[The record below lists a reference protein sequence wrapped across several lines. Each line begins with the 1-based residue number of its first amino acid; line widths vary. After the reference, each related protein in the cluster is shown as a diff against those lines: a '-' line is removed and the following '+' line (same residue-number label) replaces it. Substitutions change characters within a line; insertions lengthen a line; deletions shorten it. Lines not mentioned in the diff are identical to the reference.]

1 MKTKLL
7 YSALIASCLVALSSC
22 DPNDWNDKLD
32 GFDGD
37 KGITNKQMIAYTF
50 TDADYTNLAANSAN
64 IKQAGD
70 TLSKELKAVG
80 TQHYFT
86 DKITARDYIPNFLS
100 DSDFAYFTL
109 SDGSSINITY
119 RVAGNVPEEV
129 TNFGAASEYTVT
141 ETDYQDAWGSE
152 EDYIEA
158 FSPAV
163 SAQKHIPSILS
174 VEYSDAKKGDMV
186 IVNYKQ
192 TETEPSFGGSGNDPA
207 PGYEMTS
214 ALGSIAVGSNVTV
227 KGLVTAIC
235 ARGFI
240 LTDNS
245 GSILVYYASGFDATA
260 YKVGD
265 QVDVTGEI
273 SAYNKGFQITGTTAT
288 VTVTGNQAY
297 SYPSAKVLDGKACD
311 ALLGITDN
319 QLAVFAQFTGK
330 VTISGNYYNFT
341 IDGAET
347 AIGSLYQATDE
358 QKALFENDK
367 TYTVTGYFTSIS
379 GGKYVNFVP
388 TAAVEAKTTK
398 SRRALRAATA
408 VTSNSVSA
416 VYAFDG
422 NNWKANT
429 SINLL
434 QAADYTAMGM
444 KYFNLEKPDEYL
456 PTYLKVNF
464 PYAKASDTK
473 LVAYKYYAS
482 SKTSLV
488 CDQYTFNGSL
498 WQKTNG
504 VTEESAQFVRTNG
517 KWMYDPNVEITLPG
531 GKGVEISTKYYQA
544 CVDWVYEHID
554 KPLGSI
560 GLKDGN
566 FYISKYGNNEYYC
579 GTSAYQ
585 GNVDLRPAKAKE
597 QYPAGYEGMTDEQIE
612 TLMMDRF
619 CKEVLP
625 GALATLHADAAPVA
639 GLEVVYTINFAVYN
653 NATTNHTVRYKV
665 TAPGTF
671 EFIDCTWYEK

>member
-70 TLSKELKAVG
+70 TLSKELKSVG

-158 FSPAV
+158 FSPIV

-214 ALGSIAVGSNVTV
+214 ALGSVAVGSNVTV

-235 ARGFI
+235 GRGFI

-265 QVDVTGEI
+265 QVDVTGEV

-330 VTISGNYYNFT
+330 VTISGNFYNFT

-367 TYTVTGYFTSIS
+367 TYTVTGY
-379 GGKYVNFVP
+379 
-388 TAAVEAKTTK
+388 
-398 SRRALRAATA
+398 
-408 VTSNSVSA
+408 
-416 VYAFDG
+416 YAFDG

-464 PYAKASDTK
+464 PYAKAGDTK

-554 KPLGSI
+554 KPLGST

-671 EFIDCTWYEK
+671 EFIDCTWYKK

>member
-158 FSPAV
+158 FSPIV

-214 ALGSIAVGSNVTV
+214 ALGSVAVGSNVTV

-265 QVDVTGEI
+265 QVDVVGEV
-273 SAYNKGFQITGTTAT
+273 SAYNKGFQITGTTAA

-330 VTISGNYYNFT
+330 VTISGNFYNFT

-388 TAAVEAKTTK
+388 TAAVEAKATK

-554 KPLGSI
+554 KPLGST

-625 GALATLHADAAPVA
+625 GVLATLHADAAPVA

>member
-158 FSPAV
+158 FSPIV

-214 ALGSIAVGSNVTV
+214 ALGSVAVGSNVSV

-265 QVDVTGEI
+265 QVDVTGEV

-311 ALLGITDN
+311 ALLGNTDN

-330 VTISGNYYNFT
+330 VTISGNFYNFT

-388 TAAVEAKTTK
+388 TAAIEAKATK

-464 PYAKASDTK
+464 PYAKAGDTK

-554 KPLGSI
+554 KPLGST

-597 QYPAGYEGMTDEQIE
+597 QYPAGYEGMNDEQIE

>member
-1 MKTKLL
+1 ME
-7 YSALIASCLVALSSC
+7 IICI
-22 DPNDWNDKLD
+22 N
-32 GFDGD
+32 
-37 KGITNKQMIAYTF
+37 
-50 TDADYTNLAANSAN
+50 
-64 IKQAGD
+64 
-70 TLSKELKAVG
+70 
-80 TQHYFT
+80 
-86 DKITARDYIPNFLS
+86 RDCVIFR
-100 DSDFAYFTL
+100 DI
-109 SDGSSINITY
+109 SIC
-119 RVAGNVPEEV
+119 
-129 TNFGAASEYTVT
+129 S
-141 ETDYQDAWGSE
+141 
-152 EDYIEA
+152 
-158 FSPAV
+158 FSR
-163 SAQKHIPSILS
+163 
-174 VEYSDAKKGDMV
+174 
-186 IVNYKQ
+186 
-192 TETEPSFGGSGNDPA
+192 
-207 PGYEMTS
+207 
-214 ALGSIAVGSNVTV
+214 GSN
-227 KGLVTAIC
+227 
-235 ARGFI
+235 F
-240 LTDNS
+240 
-245 GSILVYYASGFDATA
+245 
-260 YKVGD
+260 
-265 QVDVTGEI
+265 
-273 SAYNKGFQITGTTAT
+273 
-288 VTVTGNQAY
+288 
-297 SYPSAKVLDGKACD
+297 
-311 ALLGITDN
+311 
-319 QLAVFAQFTGK
+319 
-330 VTISGNYYNFT
+330 YNFT

-388 TAAVEAKTTK
+388 TAAVEAKATK

-464 PYAKASDTK
+464 PYAKAGDTK

-554 KPLGSI
+554 KPLGST

>member
-32 GFDGD
+32 GFDSD

-86 DKITARDYIPNFLS
+86 NKITARDYIPNFLS

-152 EDYIEA
+152 KDYIEA
-158 FSPAV
+158 FSPIV

-214 ALGSIAVGSNVTV
+214 ALGSVAVGSNVTV

-245 GSILVYYASGFDATA
+245 GSILVYYSSGFDATA

-265 QVDVTGEI
+265 QVDVVGEV

-319 QLAVFAQFTGK
+319 QLAVLAQFTGK

-358 QKALFENDK
+358 QKALFESDK

-388 TAAVEAKTTK
+388 TAAVEAKATK

-464 PYAKASDTK
+464 PYAKTGDTK

-554 KPLGSI
+554 KPLGST

>member
-554 KPLGSI
+554 KPLGST

>member
-1 MKTKLL
+1 M
-7 YSALIASCLVALSSC
+7 
-22 DPNDWNDKLD
+22 
-32 GFDGD
+32 
-37 KGITNKQMIAYTF
+37 
-50 TDADYTNLAANSAN
+50 
-64 IKQAGD
+64 
-70 TLSKELKAVG
+70 
-80 TQHYFT
+80 
-86 DKITARDYIPNFLS
+86 
-100 DSDFAYFTL
+100 
-109 SDGSSINITY
+109 
-119 RVAGNVPEEV
+119 
-129 TNFGAASEYTVT
+129 
-141 ETDYQDAWGSE
+141 
-152 EDYIEA
+152 
-158 FSPAV
+158 
-163 SAQKHIPSILS
+163 
-174 VEYSDAKKGDMV
+174 
-186 IVNYKQ
+186 
-192 TETEPSFGGSGNDPA
+192 
-207 PGYEMTS
+207 
-214 ALGSIAVGSNVTV
+214 
-227 KGLVTAIC
+227 
-235 ARGFI
+235 
-240 LTDNS
+240 
-245 GSILVYYASGFDATA
+245 
-260 YKVGD
+260 GD
-265 QVDVTGEI
+265 QVDVTGEV

-330 VTISGNYYNFT
+330 VTISGNFYNFT

-388 TAAVEAKTTK
+388 TAAVEAKATK

-408 VTSNSVSA
+408 VTSKSVSA

-464 PYAKASDTK
+464 PYAKAGDTK

-554 KPLGSI
+554 KPLGST

-625 GALATLHADAAPVA
+625 GALTTLHADAAPVA

>member
-1 MKTKLL
+1 M
-7 YSALIASCLVALSSC
+7 
-22 DPNDWNDKLD
+22 
-32 GFDGD
+32 
-37 KGITNKQMIAYTF
+37 
-50 TDADYTNLAANSAN
+50 
-64 IKQAGD
+64 
-70 TLSKELKAVG
+70 
-80 TQHYFT
+80 
-86 DKITARDYIPNFLS
+86 
-100 DSDFAYFTL
+100 
-109 SDGSSINITY
+109 
-119 RVAGNVPEEV
+119 
-129 TNFGAASEYTVT
+129 
-141 ETDYQDAWGSE
+141 
-152 EDYIEA
+152 
-158 FSPAV
+158 
-163 SAQKHIPSILS
+163 
-174 VEYSDAKKGDMV
+174 
-186 IVNYKQ
+186 
-192 TETEPSFGGSGNDPA
+192 
-207 PGYEMTS
+207 
-214 ALGSIAVGSNVTV
+214 
-227 KGLVTAIC
+227 
-235 ARGFI
+235 
-240 LTDNS
+240 
-245 GSILVYYASGFDATA
+245 
-260 YKVGD
+260 GD
-265 QVDVTGEI
+265 QVDVVGEV

-330 VTISGNYYNFT
+330 VTISGNFYNFT

-388 TAAVEAKTTK
+388 TAAVEAKATK

-429 SINLL
+429 SIDLL

-464 PYAKASDTK
+464 PYAKAGDTK

-554 KPLGSI
+554 KPLGST

-625 GALATLHADAAPVA
+625 GVLATLHADAAPVA

>member
-50 TDADYTNLAANSAN
+50 TDTDYTNLAANSAN

-152 EDYIEA
+152 KDYIEA
-158 FSPAV
+158 FSPIV

-214 ALGSIAVGSNVTV
+214 ALGSVAVGSNVTV

-265 QVDVTGEI
+265 QVDVTGEV

-358 QKALFENDK
+358 QKALFESDK

-388 TAAVEAKTTK
+388 TAAVEAKATK

-456 PTYLKVNF
+456 PTYLNVNF
-464 PYAKASDTK
+464 PYAKAGDTK

-554 KPLGSI
+554 KPLGST

>member
-152 EDYIEA
+152 KDYIEA
-158 FSPAV
+158 FSPIV

-214 ALGSIAVGSNVTV
+214 ALGSVAVGSNVTV

-265 QVDVTGEI
+265 QVDVTGEV

-330 VTISGNYYNFT
+330 VTISGNFYNFT

-388 TAAVEAKTTK
+388 TAAVEAKATK

-554 KPLGSI
+554 KPLGST

>member
-86 DKITARDYIPNFLS
+86 NKITARDYIPNFLS

-152 EDYIEA
+152 KDYIEA
-158 FSPAV
+158 FSPIV

-214 ALGSIAVGSNVTV
+214 ALGSVAVGSNVTV

-235 ARGFI
+235 GRGFI

-245 GSILVYYASGFDATA
+245 GSILVYYSSGFDATA

-265 QVDVTGEI
+265 QVDVTGEV

-358 QKALFENDK
+358 QKALFESDK

-388 TAAVEAKTTK
+388 TAAVEAKATK

-456 PTYLKVNF
+456 PTYLKVTF
-464 PYAKASDTK
+464 PYAKAGDTK

-554 KPLGSI
+554 KPLGST

>member
-158 FSPAV
+158 FSPIV

-174 VEYSDAKKGDMV
+174 VEYGDAKKGDMV

-192 TETEPSFGGSGNDPA
+192 AETEPSFGGSGNDPA

-214 ALGSIAVGSNVTV
+214 ALGSVAVGSNVTV

-265 QVDVTGEI
+265 QVDVTGEV

-330 VTISGNYYNFT
+330 VTISGNFYNLT

-388 TAAVEAKTTK
+388 TAAVEAKATK

-408 VTSNSVSA
+408 VTSKSVSA

-456 PTYLKVNF
+456 PTYLNVNF
-464 PYAKASDTK
+464 PYAKAGDTK

-554 KPLGSI
+554 KPLGST

-625 GALATLHADAAPVA
+625 GALAKLHADAAPVA

>member
-158 FSPAV
+158 FSPIV

-214 ALGSIAVGSNVTV
+214 ALGSVAVGSNVTV

-265 QVDVTGEI
+265 QVDVTGEV
-273 SAYNKGFQITGTTAT
+273 SAYNKGFQITGTTASI
-288 VTVTGNQAY
+288 TVTGNQAY

-330 VTISGNYYNFT
+330 VTISGNFYNFT

-358 QKALFENDK
+358 QKALFENEK
-367 TYTVTGYFTSIS
+367 TYTVTGYFTSIAS
-379 GGKYVNFVP
+379 GKFVNFVP
-388 TAAVEAKTTK
+388 TAAVEAKATK

-456 PTYLKVNF
+456 LTYLKVNF
-464 PYAKASDTK
+464 PYAKAGDTK

-554 KPLGSI
+554 KPLGST

>member
-158 FSPAV
+158 FSPIV

-214 ALGSIAVGSNVTV
+214 ALGSVAVGSNVTV

-265 QVDVTGEI
+265 QVDVTGEV

-330 VTISGNYYNFT
+330 VTISGNFYNFT

-388 TAAVEAKTTK
+388 TAAIEAKATK

-408 VTSNSVSA
+408 VTSKSVSA

-464 PYAKASDTK
+464 PYAKVGDTK

-554 KPLGSI
+554 KPLGST

>member
-152 EDYIEA
+152 KDYIEA
-158 FSPAV
+158 FSPIV

-214 ALGSIAVGSNVTV
+214 ALGSVAVGSNVTV

-265 QVDVTGEI
+265 QVDVTGEV

-358 QKALFENDK
+358 QKALFESDK

-388 TAAVEAKTTK
+388 TAAVEAKATK

-554 KPLGSI
+554 KPLGST

>member
-86 DKITARDYIPNFLS
+86 NKITARDYIPNFLS

-152 EDYIEA
+152 KDYIEA
-158 FSPAV
+158 FSPIV

-214 ALGSIAVGSNVTV
+214 ALGSVAVGSNVTV

-235 ARGFI
+235 GRGFI

-245 GSILVYYASGFDATA
+245 GSILVYYSSGFDATA

-265 QVDVTGEI
+265 QVDVTGEV

-358 QKALFENDK
+358 QKALFESDK

-388 TAAVEAKTTK
+388 TAAVEAKATK

-464 PYAKASDTK
+464 PYAKVGDTK

-554 KPLGSI
+554 KPLGST

>member
-158 FSPAV
+158 FSPIV

-214 ALGSIAVGSNVTV
+214 ALGSVAVGSNVSV

-265 QVDVTGEI
+265 QVDVTGEV
-273 SAYNKGFQITGTTAT
+273 SAYNK
-288 VTVTGNQAY
+288 
-297 SYPSAKVLDGKACD
+297 
-311 ALLGITDN
+311 
-319 QLAVFAQFTGK
+319 
-330 VTISGNYYNFT
+330 
-341 IDGAET
+341 
-347 AIGSLYQATDE
+347 

-388 TAAVEAKTTK
+388 TAAVEAKATK

-464 PYAKASDTK
+464 PYAKAGDTK

-554 KPLGSI
+554 KPLGST

-625 GALATLHADAAPVA
+625 GVLATLHADAAPVA

-671 EFIDCTWYEK
+671 EFIDCTWYKK

>member
-70 TLSKELKAVG
+70 TLSKELKVVG

-86 DKITARDYIPNFLS
+86 NKITARDYIPNFLS

-158 FSPAV
+158 FSPIV

-214 ALGSIAVGSNVTV
+214 ALGSVSVGSNVTV

-265 QVDVTGEI
+265 QVDVTGEV

-330 VTISGNYYNFT
+330 VTISGNFYNFT

-358 QKALFENDK
+358 QKALFESDK

-388 TAAVEAKTTK
+388 TAAVEAKATK

-464 PYAKASDTK
+464 PYAKAGDTK

-554 KPLGSI
+554 KPLGST

-625 GALATLHADAAPVA
+625 GVLATLHADAAPVA
-639 GLEVVYTINFAVYN
+639 GLEVVYNINFAVYN

>member
-152 EDYIEA
+152 KDYIEA
-158 FSPAV
+158 FSPIV

-214 ALGSIAVGSNVTV
+214 ALGSVAVGSNVTV

-235 ARGFI
+235 GRGFI

-265 QVDVTGEI
+265 QVDVTGEV

-330 VTISGNYYNFT
+330 VTISGNFYNFT

-388 TAAVEAKTTK
+388 TAAVEAKATK

-408 VTSNSVSA
+408 VTSKSVSA

-456 PTYLKVNF
+456 PTYLTVNF
-464 PYAKASDTK
+464 PYAKAGDTK

-554 KPLGSI
+554 KPLGST

>member
-152 EDYIEA
+152 KDYIEA
-158 FSPAV
+158 FSPIV

-214 ALGSIAVGSNVTV
+214 ALGSVAVGSNVTV

-265 QVDVTGEI
+265 QVDVTGEV

-297 SYPSAKVLDGKACD
+297 SYPSAKVLDGKAFD

-330 VTISGNYYNFT
+330 VTISGNYYNFA
-341 IDGAET
+341 INGAET

-388 TAAVEAKTTK
+388 TAAVEAKATK

-464 PYAKASDTK
+464 PYAKAGDTK

-554 KPLGSI
+554 KPLGST

-625 GALATLHADAAPVA
+625 GVLATLHADAAPVA

>member
-7 YSALIASCLVALSSC
+7 YSALVASCIVALSSC

-158 FSPAV
+158 FSPIV

-174 VEYSDAKKGDMV
+174 VEYGDAKKGDMV

-214 ALGSIAVGSNVTV
+214 ALGSVAVGSNVTV

-265 QVDVTGEI
+265 QVDVTGEV

-330 VTISGNYYNFT
+330 VTISGNFYNFT

-388 TAAVEAKTTK
+388 TAAVEAKATK

-408 VTSNSVSA
+408 VTSKSVSA

-434 QAADYTAMGM
+434 QATDYTAMGM

-464 PYAKASDTK
+464 PYAKAGDTK

-517 KWMYDPNVEITLPG
+517 KWMYDPNVEITLPS

-554 KPLGSI
+554 KPLGST

-625 GALATLHADAAPVA
+625 GALAKLHADAAPVA

>member
-32 GFDGD
+32 GFDGN

-152 EDYIEA
+152 KDYIEA
-158 FSPAV
+158 FSPIV

-214 ALGSIAVGSNVTV
+214 ALGSVAVGSNVTV

-265 QVDVTGEI
+265 QVDVTGEV

-330 VTISGNYYNFT
+330 VTISGNFYNFT

-388 TAAVEAKTTK
+388 TAAVEAKATK

-408 VTSNSVSA
+408 VTSKSVSA

-464 PYAKASDTK
+464 PYAKADDTK

-554 KPLGSI
+554 KPLGST

-639 GLEVVYTINFAVYN
+639 GLDVVYTINFAVYN

-671 EFIDCTWYEK
+671 EFIDCTWYKK

>member
-70 TLSKELKAVG
+70 ILSKELKAVG

-141 ETDYQDAWGSE
+141 ESDYQDAWGSE

-192 TETEPSFGGSGNDPA
+192 SETEPSFGGSGNEPA

-214 ALGSIAVGSNVTV
+214 ALGSVAVGSNVTV

-235 ARGFI
+235 GRGFI

-245 GSILVYYASGFDATA
+245 GSILVYYSSGFDATA

-265 QVDVTGEI
+265 QVDVTGEV

-358 QKALFENDK
+358 QKALFESDK

-388 TAAVEAKTTK
+388 TAAVEAKATK

-464 PYAKASDTK
+464 PYAKAGDTK

-554 KPLGSI
+554 KPLGST

>member
-86 DKITARDYIPNFLS
+86 NKITARDYIPNFLS

-152 EDYIEA
+152 KDYIEA
-158 FSPAV
+158 FSPIV

-214 ALGSIAVGSNVTV
+214 ALGSVAVGSNVTV

-235 ARGFI
+235 GRGFI

-245 GSILVYYASGFDATA
+245 GSILVYYSSGFDATA

-265 QVDVTGEI
+265 QVDVTGEV

-358 QKALFENDK
+358 QKALFESDK

-388 TAAVEAKTTK
+388 TAAVEAKATK

-464 PYAKASDTK
+464 QYAKAGDTK

-554 KPLGSI
+554 KPLGST